1 MNAKIALTPKYTY
14 GGCPAE
20 EKKQP
25 APTQAG
31 SATVEDGAVSSA
43 AFADI
48 VPEISAAPVFAK
60 IIIIIINYCTLKIS
74 NKLEFRGTQ

>member
-1 MNAKIALTPKYTY
+1 MPTPRTWKKMTAVWRNVTMNAKIALTPKYTY

-31 SATVEDGAVSSA
+31 SGTVEDGAVSSA

-48 VPEISAAPVFAK
+48 VPEISAAQVCER
-60 IIIIIINYCTLKIS
+60 YLV
-74 NKLEFRGTQ
+74 